1 MAYLK
6 PQSPIRYGED
16 HIYPL
21 TTVDQIMMDDGNRL
35 SGVGVYL
42 EKPEESTDTTVYGNN
57 ATTFNGYTFDAFRA
71 LMLDTIYPVGSI
83 YMSANATS
91 PETLFGGMWEQIK
104 GRFLLGTGA
113 PENNDDG
120 TSPGNY
126 DKTPGSKGGEA
137 THTLTT
143 SEMPSHVHSV
153 NISSRETLNRVI
165 WGGGYGSSDKN
176 AWGFGYIDDTSS
188 GLPTGTNGVTA
199 AYAGGD
205 NAHNN
210 LPPYLAVYMWQRTA

>member
-71 LMLDTIYPVGSI
+71 LMLDTIYPMGSI
-83 YMSANATS
+83 YMSVSATS
-91 PETLFGGMWEQIK
+91 PETLFGGTWTPIN
-104 GRFLLGTGA
+104 GRFLIGTGA

-120 TSPGNY
+120 ASSGNY
-126 DKTPGSKGGEA
+126 NYAAGSKGGEA
-137 THTLTT
+137 AHTLTN
-143 SEMPSHVHSV
+143 SEMPKHVH
-153 NISSRETLNRVI
+153 NTTFQWNATHDSRYTGSANAIKGEGTSNNCYAWVDN
-165 WGGGYGSSDKN
+165 GYLLDIGINKS
-176 AWGFGYIDDTSS
+176 
-188 GLPTGTNGVTA
+188 
-199 AYAGGD
+199 AG
-205 NAHNN
+205 NNVAHNN
-210 LPPYLAVYMWQRTA
+210 MPPYLAVYMWQRTA